1 MSRLAHPQ
9 KIAYNTRVALY
20 LQIATKPMARLAY
33 DELKIGTIFT
43 KENDVDPYEVKDYAF
58 VRMQQRKPVAQIK
71 IKNLISGKVQ
81 EYSAHPGENF
91 EEAEIDM
98 VPATFIYESKDQYWF
113 SEAGNPKNRFFLTP
127 EALGDARM
135 FLKKDTEIKSFK
147 YGEKII
153 NVELPVKMDLK
164 ITEAPPAIKGDT
176 AQGGTKT
183 VTLET
188 GARVNVP
195 LFINEG
201 DVIRV
206 NTQTGQYFERVDKSK

>member
-1 MSRLAHPQ
+1 
-9 KIAYNTRVALY
+9 
-20 LQIATKPMARLAY
+20 MARLAY

-43 KENDVDPYEVKDYAF
+43 KENDPDPYEVKEYAF
-58 VRMQQRKPVAQIK
+58 VRMQQRKPVAQVK

-91 EEAEIDM
+91 EEAEIGVM
-98 VPATFIYESKDQYWF
+98 PATFIYESRGQYWF
-113 SEAGNPKNRFFLTP
+113 TEPSNPKNRFFL
-127 EALGDARM
+127 EADALGEERM
-135 FLKKDTEIKSFK
+135 FLKANTEIKAFK

-164 ITEAPPAIKGDT
+164 VTEAPPAIKGDT
-176 AQGGTKT
+176 AQGGTKS
-183 VTLET
+183 VVLET

-201 DVIRV
+201 DVVKV
-206 NTQTGQYFERVDKSK
+206 NTQTGQYVERVDKSK

>member
-1 MSRLAHPQ
+1 
-9 KIAYNTRVALY
+9 
-20 LQIATKPMARLAY
+20 MARLAY

-91 EEAEIDM
+91 EEAAIDM
-98 VPATFIYESKDQYWF
+98 VPATFIYESKGQYWF
-113 SEAGNPKNRFFLTP
+113 NESGNPKNRFFLTQ
-127 EALGDARM
+127 EALGEERM
-135 FLKKDTEIKSFK
+135 FLKANTEIKSFK

-183 VTLET
+183 AVLET
-188 GARVNVP
+188 GAKVNVP

-201 DVIRV
+201 DIIRV
-206 NTQTGQYFERVDKSK
+206 NTQTGQYVERVDKSK